1 MNAPGFRWDHS
12 AQTVL
17 ADALRRLGPHR
28 CIVNARLDELVLSE
42 LLTSARQDR
51 IGTSRLLECGA
62 ALSSAWTV
70 MRVLGQ
76 QPVVTFPRDPDRPDV
91 VAVVRSNGTRT
102 AASGEWARYVALRK
116 VGEPPLG
123 TVLRPVSLAVLSAL
137 AGDNFWP
144 GTAVRIV
151 RPEWSPTLKQLGA
164 DPTGQSAL
172 LVTTTGDT
180 RREHVLAGAALHGA
194 RLSAAVR
201 GFATRVVPMAAS
213 ERARY
218 LEESLLPGIPQ
229 GLVLVGL
236 RTPKRKRT

>member
-1 MNAPGFRWDHS
+1 MHVLLTEASFGDADFLVQPLRDTGCRVSRCHNRAGLCRALVRTS
-12 AQTVL
+12 ACPLDERTDPPVPLVDVRGQG
-17 ADALRRLGPHR
+17 DALTAP
-28 CIVNARLDELVLSE
+28 
-42 LLTSARQDR
+42 
-51 IGTSRLLECGA
+51 ECG
-62 ALSSAWTV
+62 T
-70 MRVLGQ
+70 
-76 QPVVTFPRDPDRPDV
+76 DRPDV

-151 RPEWSPTLKQLGA
+151 RPEWGPALKQFGA

-180 RREHVLAGAALHGA
+180 RREHVLAGAALHGV

-229 GLVLVGL
+229 GLVLVG
-236 RTPKRKRT
+236 